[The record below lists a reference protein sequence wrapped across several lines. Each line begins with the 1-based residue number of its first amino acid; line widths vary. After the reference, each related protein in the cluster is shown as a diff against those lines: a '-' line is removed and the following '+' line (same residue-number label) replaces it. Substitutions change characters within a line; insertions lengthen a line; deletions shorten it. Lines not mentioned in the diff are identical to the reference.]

1 MDGYLCFLCLCIIS
15 IDTMTKQLE
24 FKFFWPLTEQIPL
37 DLDYTGCATK
47 ISIAPSSYG
56 SVSFINAVDT
66 DTRNT
71 AIVLDTNQIVIRTDI
86 KLGFIRRL
94 MYKLMGFKWEYKN

>member
-1 MDGYLCFLCLCIIS
+1 
-15 IDTMTKQLE
+15 MTEQLE

-37 DLDYTGCATK
+37 DLDYTGCDTK
-47 ISIAPSSYG
+47 IIMAPSSYG

-66 DTRNT
+66 DIRNT
-71 AIVLDTNQIVIRTDI
+71 TIVFDTNQIVIRTDN
-86 KLGFIRRL
+86 KLGPIRRL

>member
-1 MDGYLCFLCLCIIS
+1 MDGYLRVLCLCTNSIS
-15 IDTMTKQLE
+15 AMTEQLE

-47 ISIAPSSYG
+47 IFIASSLYG
-56 SVSFINAVDT
+56 NITAVNIM
-66 DTRNT
+66 NT
-71 AIVLDTNQIVIRTDI
+71 ARNKDIIFDTNQIVIRTDN
-86 KLGFIRRL
+86 KLGPIRKL